1 MSKRLER
8 LNTMS
13 SFFAFFDFCPIPQ
26 LFLIELSTI
35 LLVEK
40 YASLSVPLCLDRIK
54 KESLRKVEVKVI
66 LEVA

>member
-40 YASLSVPLCLDRIK
+40 YASLECAFMS
-54 KESLRKVEVKVI
+54 
-66 LEVA
+66 